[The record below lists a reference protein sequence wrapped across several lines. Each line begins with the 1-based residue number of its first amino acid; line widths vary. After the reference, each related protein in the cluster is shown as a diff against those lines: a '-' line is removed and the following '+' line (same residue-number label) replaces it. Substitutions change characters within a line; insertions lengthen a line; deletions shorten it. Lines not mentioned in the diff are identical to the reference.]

1 MLATDSNSASTLD
14 DESLTGDITV
24 TLGEKP
30 WSSLCLQGRH
40 EATTLVPWD
49 THAPSAPS
57 AQLAA
62 PRAAQA
68 PQADLSDAKLTR
80 PRGATDSEFT

>member
-1 MLATDSNSASTLD
+1 MWATYSNSASTLD
-14 DESLTGDITV
+14 DESLTGDMTV
-24 TLGEKP
+24 ALREKP
-30 WSSLCLQGRH
+30 WNSLCLQGRH

-57 AQLAA
+57 ARPAAPQAVQA
-62 PRAAQA
+62 PRA
-68 PQADLSDAKLTR
+68 DLSHAKLTR